1 MSKNSRTG
9 PALRASASEIRR
21 FIRRLSPMEN
31 RLFTA
36 MAEDNPPFIQRII
49 RTILDDDSLVVTSV
63 TVEHVFSAS
72 RTLDGQD
79 AHGARVDVLARD
91 ENGDNYCI
99 EVQCYEDDIA
109 HRGAFYLAHMFTRML
124 EPGSQYTDIRKACVI
139 WIVDEDIF
147 DKGQVLYRFSGM
159 YDPYAGLHISNG
171 MHMIVF
177 NAALAGQKE
186 PESPLGKLGSD
197 FMATNSQMMCYDE
210 FRKTY
215 HKITETPEGEVKM
228 GRVFKEFEELCVA
241 RGRESGL
248 AEGFAEG
255 RTEGRAEGRT
265 EGRAEG
271 LVEGRAEGKDEQT
284 EQIVTNMLRDGLPH
298 ETIAR
303 YCGTSDATITAIEQ
317 RLRAAGGPS

>member
-9 PALRASASEIRR
+9 PTLRASASEIRR

-79 AHGARVDVLARD
+79 AHGARVGVLARD

-241 RGRESGL
+241 RGREAWL
-248 AEGFAEG
+248 AEGIAEG
-255 RTEGRAEGRT
+255 NDQ
-265 EGRAEG
+265 
-271 LVEGRAEGKDEQT
+271 KT

-303 YCGTSDATITAIEQ
+303 YCGTSDAMITAIEQ

>member
-1 MSKNSRTG
+1 
-9 PALRASASEIRR
+9 
-21 FIRRLSPMEN
+21 
-31 RLFTA
+31 
-36 MAEDNPPFIQRII
+36 
-49 RTILDDDSLVVTSV
+49 
-63 TVEHVFSAS
+63 
-72 RTLDGQD
+72 
-79 AHGARVDVLARD
+79 
-91 ENGDNYCI
+91 
-99 EVQCYEDDIA
+99 
-109 HRGAFYLAHMFTRML
+109 MFTRML

-228 GRVFKEFEELCVA
+228 GKVFKEFEELCVA
-241 RGRESGL
+241 RGREVWR

-255 RTEGRAEGRT
+255 RTEGRAEG
-265 EGRAEG
+265 
-271 LVEGRAEGKDEQT
+271 KDEQT
-284 EQIVTNMLRDGLPH
+284 ELIVTNMLRSGYSSAEISLCTGVGTDKVAF
-298 ETIAR
+298 IAR
-303 YCGTSDATITAIEQ
+303 N
-317 RLRAAGGPS
+317 AGISI

>member
-255 RTEGRAEGRT
+255 RTEGRAEG
-265 EGRAEG
+265 
-271 LVEGRAEGKDEQT
+271 
-284 EQIVTNMLRDGLPH
+284 
-298 ETIAR
+298 
-303 YCGTSDATITAIEQ
+303 
-317 RLRAAGGPS
+317 

>member
-228 GRVFKEFEELCVA
+228 GKVFKEFEELCVA
-241 RGRESGL
+241 RGRE
-248 AEGFAEG
+248 AW
-255 RTEGRAEGRT
+255 RAEGRT

-271 LVEGRAEGKDEQT
+271 LAEGRAEKDQQT
-284 EQIVTNMLRDGLPH
+284 EQIVTNMLRRGYSSAEISLCTGVGTDKVAF
-298 ETIAR
+298 IAR
-303 YCGTSDATITAIEQ
+303 N
-317 RLRAAGGPS
+317 AGISI

>member
-1 MSKNSRTG
+1 
-9 PALRASASEIRR
+9 
-21 FIRRLSPMEN
+21 MEN

-228 GRVFKEFEELCVA
+228 GTV
-241 RGRESGL
+241 RGQRHGNRTDSG
-248 AEGFAEG
+248 A
-255 RTEGRAEGRT
+255 
-265 EGRAEG
+265 
-271 LVEGRAEGKDEQT
+271 
-284 EQIVTNMLRDGLPH
+284 
-298 ETIAR
+298 
-303 YCGTSDATITAIEQ
+303 C
-317 RLRAAGGPS
+317 